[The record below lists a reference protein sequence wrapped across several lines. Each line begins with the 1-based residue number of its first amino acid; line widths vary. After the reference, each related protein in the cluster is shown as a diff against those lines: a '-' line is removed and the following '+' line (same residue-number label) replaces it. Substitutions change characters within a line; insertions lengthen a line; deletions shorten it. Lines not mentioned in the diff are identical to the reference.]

1 MAVSTPVP
9 PLAMIRS
16 RAKAIDDSPEAF
28 GATVS
33 EPGAL
38 SDTVGDAAGRMMRL
52 DGMVEAT
59 VGPPADDAAVNEKL
73 SVAG

>member
-38 SDTVGDAAGRMMRL
+38 SDTVGEAAGRMMRL
-52 DGMVEAT
+52 DGMAT